1 MAEHGSEPHARLL
14 ITGNSKYHDRKIQH
28 EEGGDQLDFIFH
40 GDNMVDCRHVRGRS
54 VRSATRRQ
62 GQQRIAVGRFDGH
75 RNHGRHIRSLTF
87 CNYVR
92 LMAVL
97 GAFFPL
103 IYAALFIGLLLQ
115 AFRMMNMSSNAST
128 SFKADRTG
136 LRTVHPELLDDNGN
150 VTDEELW
157 SVRFQ
162 DVNQTGLSPEA
173 G

>member
-1 MAEHGSEPHARLL
+1 M
-14 ITGNSKYHDRKIQH
+14 
-28 EEGGDQLDFIFH
+28 F
-40 GDNMVDCRHVRGRS
+40 
-54 VRSATRRQ
+54 
-62 GQQRIAVGRFDGH
+62 
-75 RNHGRHIRSLTF
+75 
-87 CNYVR
+87 
-92 LMAVL
+92 VL
-97 GAFFPL
+97 GVLFPL

-115 AFRMMNMSSNAST
+115 AFRIMRVSSNVSK

-162 DVNQTGLSPEA
+162 EVKQADWAPDA